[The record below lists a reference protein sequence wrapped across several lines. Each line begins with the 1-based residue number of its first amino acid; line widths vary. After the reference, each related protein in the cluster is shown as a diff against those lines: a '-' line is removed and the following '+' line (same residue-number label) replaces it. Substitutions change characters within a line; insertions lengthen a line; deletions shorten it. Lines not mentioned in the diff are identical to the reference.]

1 MATTEDFQHD
11 YVQRQ
16 SQMDGLVGSHIDS
29 QTKFCDTLRV
39 CILSIKISLIEI
51 FLNKYHWD
59 LIHYFILYFFET
71 GNSF

>member
-39 CILSIKISLIEI
+39 RILLSEFNQLRYFQNIC
-51 FLNKYHWD
+51 FLT
-59 LIHYFILYFFET
+59 IRI
-71 GNSF
+71 

>member
-39 CILSIKISLIEI
+39 RIQSITISSIEI
-51 FLNKYHWD
+51 YPNVKY
-59 LIHYFILYFFET
+59 Y
-71 GNSF
+71 

>member
-39 CILSIKISLIEI
+39 RILSIRISSIEI
-51 FLNKYHWD
+51 FINVFSLLGFNSLFYHVF
-59 LIHYFILYFFET
+59 L
-71 GNSF
+71 

>member
-39 CILSIKISLIEI
+39 SLSLISI
-51 FLNKYHWD
+51 SSVTIGLDTRNLD
-59 LIHYFILYFFET
+59 RPD
-71 GNSF
+71 S

>member
-1 MATTEDFQHD
+1 MLHIHFSIPFCFRLIASANMATTEDFQHD

-39 CILSIKISLIEI
+39 SI
-51 FLNKYHWD
+51 
-59 LIHYFILYFFET
+59 
-71 GNSF
+71 

>member
-39 CILSIKISLIEI
+39 RILSIRISSIEI
-51 FLNKYHWD
+51 FINVLFSLLGFNSLFYHVF
-59 LIHYFILYFFET
+59 L
-71 GNSF
+71 